1 MATAEASRSVSFDI
15 RNLVDR
21 TAELVVPAGLFET
34 LMTDKLGVAL
44 RGEQGR
50 LEGKNHFV
58 VFYAPLLEW
67 AQAKQAEIIG
77 DWVYGEW
84 SDKIVTKALDGGGTV
99 QGSRVVMAVGSAKRA
114 GNGTV
119 VSISRLAVGLVEED
133 VGVMGAVHF
142 LGAVNMAGLREVT
155 STCPEHEFYSCV
167 TGFIAT
173 RGDKAVPA
181 FYPLKG
187 RGRS

>member
-1 MATAEASRSVSFDI
+1 
-15 RNLVDR
+15 
-21 TAELVVPAGLFET
+21 
-34 LMTDKLGVAL
+34 
-44 RGEQGR
+44 
-50 LEGKNHFV
+50 
-58 VFYAPLLEW
+58 
-67 AQAKQAEIIG
+67 
-77 DWVYGEW
+77 
-84 SDKIVTKALDGGGTV
+84 
-99 QGSRVVMAVGSAKRA
+99 MAVGSAKRA